1 LAKIVL
7 PIVDQADVQPNS
19 CHLGRQVLRFV
30 QHFQCLPPL
39 FSPHVDYAE
48 VRVRA
53 RDLRIDSQNGP
64 KSMIGFIQI
73 ATLKRSFTLLKQ
85 FLRISVL
92 GRSCG
97 RRFLGLSWLQCLRS
111 ARPTANK

>member
-1 LAKIVL
+1 M
-7 PIVDQADVQPNS
+7 
-19 CHLGRQVLRFV
+19 LRFV
-30 QHFQCLPPL
+30 QHIQCLCPL

-53 RDLRIDSQNGP
+53 RDLRIDCQNGP

-73 ATLKRSFTLLKQ
+73 AALKRSFTLLKQ
-85 FLRISVL
+85 FLRISIL

-97 RRFLGLSWLQCLRS
+97 RRFPGLSRLQRLRS
-111 ARPTANK
+111 ASPATNKQQKNHETSHART